1 MVPKEEEVG
10 EEREVT
16 INCFEYETKSLEH
29 LLRFLDQVK
38 CLLHENGVPQDFN
51 RLSLSLSRAEENL
64 EQRIADKVKES
75 LEEQF
80 LPSEGKTHS
89 GSCEGSATAFCY
101 VTEKLNCHLHG
112 FLYLVKYS
120 SSCGLFIMT
129 VLAHFR

>member
-1 MVPKEEEVG
+1 MKGYTTFAFRSEH
-10 EEREVT
+10 
-16 INCFEYETKSLEH
+16 ETKSLEH

-80 LPSEGKTHS
+80 CRLEGRLLQRIASRGDT
-89 GSCEGSATAFCY
+89 
-101 VTEKLNCHLHG
+101 
-112 FLYLVKYS
+112 
-120 SSCGLFIMT
+120 
-129 VLAHFR
+129 